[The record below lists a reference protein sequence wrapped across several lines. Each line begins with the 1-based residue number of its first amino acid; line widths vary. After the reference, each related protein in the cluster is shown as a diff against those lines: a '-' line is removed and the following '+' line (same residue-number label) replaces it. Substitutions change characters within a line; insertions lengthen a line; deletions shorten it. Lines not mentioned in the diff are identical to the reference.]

1 MGSPMRSPTR
11 GSMRNPRGRST
22 DEAVER
28 VRLAPG
34 FTVSRVSTG
43 LWQIADVERDG
54 DPLDPDQ
61 TSAALGPYLDAG
73 FTTFAMADDYG
84 SAEVIAGRFQ
94 GSHPRGGE
102 AQLLTTWVPEPGP
115 FTFEDVRAAVQRS
128 LDRLG
133 TDRIHLLQFDAWSY
147 ADAAWLDCLFWLQ
160 DLKEEGLIGHL
171 GLVNFDTAHLRIAL
185 TSGIDIVSNQ
195 VSYSLIDQRARG
207 GMADLCLEHGIKLL
221 VVGTLAGG
229 LLTDRWMGEPRPELA
244 DLTTRSEA
252 KYWRFIQAAGGWE
265 AFQHILECLAGVA
278 KKRKVSIANVACRY
292 MLDLPAVGTVII
304 GARIGEREHIQDNLR
319 VFGFSLTKKDR
330 SDIEYAVT
338 RLDPLPGDCGDEY
351 RKAPFL
357 TATGDPGR
365 NLDAFPRPYETR
377 RSRNRRA
384 LVLTG
389 TAWEETAGF
398 SRAVRHRDHVWISG
412 TTATHRSRLIGGTD
426 PEAQAHFAIDKIEG
440 ALQSVGACLEDVVR
454 TRVYIRDTSMWEA
467 VARVH
472 GERFGHILPAN
483 TMIQSGLIGDEY
495 LVEIEA
501 EATVA

>member
-1 MGSPMRSPTR
+1 MGRPMRSP
-11 GSMRNPRGRST
+11 MVRST

-34 FTVSRVSTG
+34 LTVSRVSTG
-43 LWQIADVERDG
+43 LWQIADMERDG
-54 DPLDPDQ
+54 NRLDPDL

-73 FTTFAMADDYG
+73 FTTFAMADHYG

-94 GSHPRGGE
+94 GNHARGGE
-102 AQLLTTWVPEPGP
+102 AQILTTWVPEPGP
-115 FTFEDVRAAVQRS
+115 ITLEDVRAAVQRS

-133 TDRIHLLQFDAWSY
+133 TDRIDLFQYDAWSY
-147 ADAAWLDCLFWLQ
+147 SHPAWLDCLFWLQ

-171 GLVNFDTAHLRIAL
+171 GLANFDTAHLRIAL

-221 VVGTLAGG
+221 VTGTLAGG
-229 LLTDRWMGEPRPELA
+229 LLTERWMGAPRPELL
-244 DLTTRSEA
+244 DLTTWSEA
-252 KYWRFIQAAGGWE
+252 KYWRYIQTAGGWD
-265 AFQHILECLAGVA
+265 AFQHLLECLAGVG
-278 KKRKVSIANVACRY
+278 KKHKVSIANVACRY
-292 MLDLPAVGTVII
+292 MLDLPAVGAVII
-304 GARIGEREHIQDNLR
+304 GARVGEREHIQDNLR
-319 VFGFSLTKKDR
+319 VFEFSLTKRNR
-330 SDIEYAVT
+330 SDIEYALT

-365 NLDAFPRPYETR
+365 DLDAFPRPYETKR
-377 RSRNRRA
+377 GRNRRSM
-384 LVLTG
+384 VLTG

-398 SRAVRHRDHVWISG
+398 SRAVRHLKYVWISG
-412 TTATHRSRLIGGTD
+412 TTATHRSRLIGGKD

-440 ALQSVGACLEDVVR
+440 VLRSLGARLEDVVR

-483 TMIQSGLIGDEY
+483 TMVQAGLIGEDY

-501 EATVA
+501 EAVVA